1 MAYNNGFPTP
11 YQPNFYGLNNPYYQN
26 TMMQQQ
32 MMQNQALMQQ
42 QNAQA
47 QQAQQQQIQQS
58 GFVLVRSEDE
68 ARNYPVAPGNSIT
81 FKDESRDYCYVKSM
95 GFNQL
100 DRPVF
105 ERYRM
110 VKEDDAPAAQNG
122 PVEPTQPSAD
132 KSSQYALKSDL
143 TAIWDELD
151 ALKAKL
157 KAPAKKTKL
166 TEEDNSDDE

>member
-1 MAYNNGFPTP
+1 MAYQYPMYQNIYNPYAYQP
-11 YQPNFYGLNNPYYQN
+11 YQQPY
-26 TMMQQQ
+26 QQQ
-32 MMQNQALMQQ
+32 MQQPVHPVQQ
-42 QNAQA
+42 QNTQA
-47 QQAQQQQIQQS
+47 QQQIQQTS
-58 GFVLVRSEDE
+58 FVLVRSEDE

-122 PVEPTQPSAD
+122 RVEPTPPQTD
-132 KSSQYALKSDL
+132 KSPQYALKSDL
-143 TAIWDELD
+143 AALWDELD
-151 ALKAKL
+151 ALKARMKEQS
-157 KAPAKKTKL
+157 KRAKL
-166 TEEDNSDDE
+166 TEEVADDE